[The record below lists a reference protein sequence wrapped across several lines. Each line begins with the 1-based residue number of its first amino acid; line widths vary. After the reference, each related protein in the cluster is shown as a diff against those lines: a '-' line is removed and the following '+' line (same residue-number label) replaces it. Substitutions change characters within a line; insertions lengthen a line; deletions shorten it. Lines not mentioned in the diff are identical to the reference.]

1 MRRPTGVTIV
11 TVLAIIS
18 GLIGLSWCPLLV
30 LLFSG
35 AVTIASGGLLSVIG
49 VLGLIIATF
58 MMGGSILQFIFA
70 YGAFR
75 LHSWAWWLGIIGTA
89 LPLVGALLSI
99 FDEGTSTGAAL
110 GAAVLPLGVFIY
122 LWTPAARQAF
132 RV

>member
-1 MRRPTGVTIV
+1 MKRPTGVTIIA
-11 TVLAIIS
+11 VLAIIS
-18 GLIGLSWCPLLV
+18 GLIGLSWCPLLT

-49 VLGLIIATF
+49 LLGLIIATF
-58 MMGGSILQFIFA
+58 MMGGSIVQFIFA

-99 FDEGTSTGAAL
+99 FDDGASL
-110 GAAVLPLGVFIY
+110 GATLGAVVLPLGVFIY
-122 LWTPAARQAF
+122 LLTPTARQSF